1 MRLPRRLRHGE
12 EASLVEHLDELRSRL
27 IIALLALGVGFVVAF
42 IFHERLIEWLQE
54 PLPADRELTTFGVTE
69 PFTTSIKVSFYAAVA
84 LAFPILIWQLWSF
97 LAPALEEGTQRVV
110 AVFVAIATA
119 LFAGGLAFAYFVVLP
134 KALSFL
140 TNYDDHLYQVEIR
153 ASYYFSFAAIMLLAI
168 ALCFELPIFILGL
181 VRLGVVTSAQLRKNR
196 RFGIVAAVALAI
208 LLPTVD
214 PVSLIFEAVPLL
226 LLFEASIWLAVLME
240 RRWQRSSPGEL
251 AAE

>member
-54 PLPADRELTTFGVTE
+54 PLPADRQLTTFGVTE

-84 LAFPILIWQLWSF
+84 LAFPILIWQVWSF

-181 VRLGVVTSAQLRKNR
+181 VRLGVITSAQLRKNR
-196 RFGIVAAVALAI
+196 RYGIVAAVAVAI

-226 LLFEASIWLAVLME
+226 ILFEASIWLAVLME
-240 RRWQRSSPGEL
+240 RRWRRSEAEL
-251 AAE
+251 ATEL

>member
-84 LAFPILIWQLWSF
+84 LAFPVLIWQIWSF
-97 LAPALEEGTQRVV
+97 LAPAMEEGTQRVV
-110 AVFVAIATA
+110 AVFVGIATA

-226 LLFEASIWLAVLME
+226 LLFEASIWLSVLME
-240 RRWQRSSPGEL
+240 RRWRRADAEL
-251 AAE
+251 ATEL

>member
-54 PLPADRELTTFGVTE
+54 PLPADRQLTTFGVTE

-84 LAFPILIWQLWSF
+84 LAFPILIWQIWSF
-97 LAPALEEGTQRVV
+97 LAPAFEEGTQRIV
-110 AVFVAIATA
+110 AVFVGIATA

-134 KALSFL
+134 KALTFL

-153 ASYYFSFAAIMLLAI
+153 ASYYFSFAAVMLLAI

-226 LLFEASIWLAVLME
+226 LLFEASIWLSVLME
-240 RRWQRSSPGEL
+240 RRWRRAETEL
-251 AAE
+251 ATEL

>member
-84 LAFPILIWQLWSF
+84 LAFPILIWQIWSF
-97 LAPALEEGTQRVV
+97 LAPALEEGTQRIV
-110 AVFVAIATA
+110 AVFVGIATA

-140 TNYDDHLYQVEIR
+140 TSYDDHLYQVEIR

-226 LLFEASIWLAVLME
+226 LLFEASIWLSVLME
-240 RRWQRSSPGEL
+240 RRWRRADAEL
-251 AAE
+251 ATEP

>member
-84 LAFPILIWQLWSF
+84 LAFPILIWQIWSF
-97 LAPALEEGTQRVV
+97 LAPALEEGTQRIV
-110 AVFVAIATA
+110 AVFVGIATA

-140 TNYDDHLYQVEIR
+140 TSYDDHLYQVEIR

-181 VRLGVVTSAQLRKNR
+181 VRLGVVTSAQLRENR

-226 LLFEASIWLAVLME
+226 LLFEASIWLSVLME
-240 RRWQRSSPGEL
+240 RRWRRADAEL
-251 AAE
+251 ATEP

>member
-84 LAFPILIWQLWSF
+84 LAFPVLIWQIWSF
-97 LAPALEEGTQRVV
+97 LAPAMEEGTQRIV
-110 AVFVAIATA
+110 AVFVGIATA

-226 LLFEASIWLAVLME
+226 VLFEASIWLAVLME
-240 RRWQRSSPGEL
+240 RRWRRADAEL
-251 AAE
+251 ATEL

>member
-97 LAPALEEGTQRVV
+97 LAPALEEGTQRIV
-110 AVFVAIATA
+110 AVFVGIATA

-134 KALSFL
+134 KALTFL

-181 VRLGVVTSAQLRKNR
+181 VRLGVVSSAQLRKNR
-196 RFGIVAAVALAI
+196 RFGIVGAIALAI

-226 LLFEASIWLAVLME
+226 LLFEASIWLSVLME
-240 RRWQRSSPGEL
+240 RRWRRADTEL
-251 AAE
+251 ATEP